1 LDGWINSFY
10 FSQERIKI
18 KKKLLP
24 LFGKAPETFEQ
35 IFYEKINS
43 QENALNENI
52 GKIYTEKSGKYSKA
66 IF

>member
-1 LDGWINSFY
+1 
-10 FSQERIKI
+10 
-18 KKKLLP
+18 LP

-35 IFYEKINS
+35 FFYEKINS

-66 IF
+66 MF